1 MIFYAIK
8 KQLQNME
15 KNIKYVCKSYH
26 ESFFKQD
33 EKWVRY
39 PAWDISNNFS
49 TIIIFV
55 LLALKNIK

>member
-1 MIFYAIK
+1 MKHDILHKETTTKYG
-8 KQLQNME
+8 

-39 PAWDISNNFS
+39 PAWDINNNFC
-49 TIIIFV
+49 